1 MIKRL
6 EFWGGVMRQYLDS
19 LSYLLDTGELCKN
32 RTGIDTYSI
41 FGYQMRFNL
50 QHGFPAI
57 TTRKLAWRSVV
68 GELLWFLEG
77 STDERRLAEITYE
90 KPREELVGV
99 KTIWTANADHQ
110 GKALGYINNPVRKEL
125 GPIYGRQWR
134 AFNGENNRR
143 GVDQIKLLC
152 EELQQNP
159 YSRRLIF
166 SSWNPNQINKMALP
180 PCHVMAQFRVMHN
193 QLSCQLYQR
202 SVDITLGFPFNV
214 ASYALLTHMVADYAQ
229 FEVGNF
235 IHTSGDMH
243 IYVNHIE
250 GVKKQ
255 LERIPR
261 KLPILSMP
269 TIKSFDIDCIKS
281 LKVSD
286 FNLLGY
292 DPLDSIK
299 FDMAV

>member
-166 SSWNPNQINKMALP
+166 SSWNPTIAFSWLIMISTDFSKASFGVIDP
-180 PCHVMAQFRVMHN
+180 
-193 QLSCQLYQR
+193 
-202 SVDITLGFPFNV
+202 SV
-214 ASYALLTHMVADYAQ
+214 
-229 FEVGNF
+229 
-235 IHTSGDMH
+235 
-243 IYVNHIE
+243 
-250 GVKKQ
+250 
-255 LERIPR
+255 
-261 KLPILSMP
+261 
-269 TIKSFDIDCIKS
+269 
-281 LKVSD
+281 
-286 FNLLGY
+286 
-292 DPLDSIK
+292 SIK
-299 FDMAV
+299 IFKRLKSVLSPTRIFSTS